1 MNKALSLIGLN
12 KLHISSIQLFKLN
25 VFIVLCAL
33 SFLVACVNGSIPINL
48 TDIFSG
54 EISDLTKIVLIEIR
68 LPRVILAALVG
79 ASLGISGAA
88 LQGLFRNPLAD
99 PGLIGVSAGAALGA
113 TLVIVLGSNFLSG
126 FMLGSFLLPLGA
138 ISGAMLVIMMLYML
152 TKGFGYQGVT
162 YMLLVGIAV
171 NAIAGVGIGILTFI
185 STDSELRG
193 LTFWTMGSF
202 GGVTW
207 PLLIPAI
214 IIILIS
220 VTSMMTVSRNLD
232 LIQLGEPEAYRLGVD
247 VKKLKYKVIISCAA
261 AVGASV
267 SLSGMIG
274 FVGLVVP
281 HLVRLFGGV
290 NHNYLLPGS
299 AFVGAALMITA
310 DMVSRTMI
318 QPAELPVGLI
328 TSAIGSPFFLWLIF
342 RIKRS

>member
-1 MNKALSLIGLN
+1 MNKALNLINLN
-12 KLHISSIQLFKLN
+12 KLHISSKQLFKLN
-25 VFIVLCAL
+25 VFVILCAIC
-33 SFLVACVNGSIPINL
+33 FLLACVNGSIAINFI
-48 TDIFSG
+48 DIFSG
-54 EISDLTKIVLIEIR
+54 EISDLTKIVLLEIR

-220 VTSMMTVSRNLD
+220 VASMMTVSRNLD

-247 VKKLKYKVIISCAA
+247 VKKLKYKIIISCAA

-299 AFVGAALMITA
+299 AFIGAALMITA
-310 DMVSRTMI
+310 DMVARTMI

>member
-1 MNKALSLIGLN
+1 M
-12 KLHISSIQLFKLN
+12 
-25 VFIVLCAL
+25 C
-33 SFLVACVNGSIPINL
+33 
-48 TDIFSG
+48 
-54 EISDLTKIVLIEIR
+54 IR
-68 LPRVILAALVG
+68 DR
-79 ASLGISGAA
+79 
-88 LQGLFRNPLAD
+88 LFRNPLAD

-113 TLVIVLGSNFLSG
+113 TLVIVLGSQFLSG
-126 FMLGSFLLPLGA
+126 FVLGSFLLPLGA
-138 ISGAMLVIMMLYML
+138 ITGAMLVIMMLYLL

-185 STDSELRG
+185 STDAELRG

-220 VTSMMTVSRNLD
+220 VSSMMTVSRNLD

-247 VKKLKYKVIISCAA
+247 VKKLKLKIIFSCAA

-299 AFVGAALMITA
+299 AFIGAALMISA
-310 DMVSRTMI
+310 DMISRTLI

>member
-1 MNKALSLIGLN
+1 MNKALNLIGLN

-33 SFLVACVNGSIPINL
+33 SFLVACVNGSISINL
-48 TDIFSG
+48 ADILSG

>member
-1 MNKALSLIGLN
+1 MNRILSSIN
-12 KLHISSIQLFKLN
+12 INRLHISTSHLFKLN
-25 VFIVLCAL
+25 VFIFL
-33 SFLVACVNGSIPINL
+33 SAFCFVIACINGSIAINL
-48 TDIFSG
+48 SDFLSG
-54 EISDLTKIVLIEIR
+54 EISDLTKIVLLEIR

-113 TLVIVLGSNFLSG
+113 TLVIVLGSKFLGS

-138 ISGAMLVIMMLYML
+138 ISGAMLVIMMLYLL

-207 PLLIPAI
+207 PLLVPAI
-214 IIILIS
+214 IIIMIS

-247 VKKLKYKVIISCAA
+247 VKRLKYKIILSCAA

-299 AFVGAALMITA
+299 AFIGAALMITA
-310 DMVSRTMI
+310 DMLSRTMI

>member
-1 MNKALSLIGLN
+1 MNRILSSIN
-12 KLHISSIQLFKLN
+12 INRLHISTSQLFKLN
-25 VFIVLCAL
+25 VFIFL
-33 SFLVACVNGSIPINL
+33 SAFCFVIACINGSIAINL
-48 TDIFSG
+48 SDFLSG
-54 EISDLTKIVLIEIR
+54 EISDLTKIVLLEIR

-113 TLVIVLGSNFLSG
+113 TLVIVLGLKFLGS

-138 ISGAMLVIMMLYML
+138 ISGAMLVIMMLYLL

-207 PLLIPAI
+207 PLLVPAI
-214 IIILIS
+214 IIIMIS

-247 VKKLKYKVIISCAA
+247 VKRLKYKIILSCAA

-299 AFVGAALMITA
+299 AFIGAALMITA
-310 DMVSRTMI
+310 DMLSRTMI

>member
-1 MNKALSLIGLN
+1 MNRILSSIN
-12 KLHISSIQLFKLN
+12 INRLHISTSQLFKLN
-25 VFIVLCAL
+25 VFIFL
-33 SFLVACVNGSIPINL
+33 SAFCFVIACINGSIAINL
-48 TDIFSG
+48 SDFLSG
-54 EISDLTKIVLIEIR
+54 EISDLTKIVLLEIR

-113 TLVIVLGSNFLSG
+113 TLVIVLGSKYLGS

-138 ISGAMLVIMMLYML
+138 ISGAMLVIMMLYLL

-207 PLLIPAI
+207 PLLVPAI
-214 IIILIS
+214 IIIMIS

-247 VKKLKYKVIISCAA
+247 VKRLKYKIILSCAA

-299 AFVGAALMITA
+299 AFIGAALMITA
-310 DMVSRTMI
+310 DMLSRTMI